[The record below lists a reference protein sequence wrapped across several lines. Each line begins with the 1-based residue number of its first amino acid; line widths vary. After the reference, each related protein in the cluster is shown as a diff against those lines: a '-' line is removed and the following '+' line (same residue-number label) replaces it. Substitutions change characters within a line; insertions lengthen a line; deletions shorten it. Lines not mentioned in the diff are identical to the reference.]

1 MTIENREKEKSS
13 IALEIANLS
22 DTEDWIRE
30 TISSLEQSL
39 ESSML
44 SLAEKEKI
52 KMIITQFVKKLRI
65 LQVEIALEKSYLG
78 EIASNNPKIKEREN
92 IL

>member
-1 MTIENREKEKSS
+1 MTIENREKEKGS
-13 IALEIANLS
+13 ITLEIANLS